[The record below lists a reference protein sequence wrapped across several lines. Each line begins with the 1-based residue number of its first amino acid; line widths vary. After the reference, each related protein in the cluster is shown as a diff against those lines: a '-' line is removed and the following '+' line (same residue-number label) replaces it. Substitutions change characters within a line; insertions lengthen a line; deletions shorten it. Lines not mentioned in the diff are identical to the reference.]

1 MSGYDLTKGRK
12 NMKSMSRRDFM
23 KGLAIAASASAIPA
37 FAKQTRS
44 TRPNVI
50 ILFIDDLAYGELG
63 AFGCPDIPT
72 PHMDSLAV
80 RLSGHSHAS
89 YGFAGGQ
96 RRQMYELL
104 YHQSPVQ
111 SESMLPDDRHVYPE
125 VRKVRHGTRPA
136 HPQ

>member
-1 MSGYDLTKGRK
+1 MSGNDLKKGQK

-23 KGLAIAASASAIPA
+23 KGLAIAASASVIPT
-37 FAKQTRS
+37 FANRS

-72 PHMDSLAV
+72 PHMDSLAANGV
-80 RLSGHSHAS
+80 KCTNS
-89 YGFAGGQ
+89 YITNPPC
-96 RRQMYELL
+96 
-104 YHQSPVQ
+104 SP
-111 SESMLPDDRHVYPE
+111 SRCC
-125 VRKVRHGTRPA
+125 RHGTRSA